1 MSSRGIDSK
10 IRRARESQDD
20 AKLDFGVLVLAKRVA
35 IDLPKL
41 DTCNSVDIK
50 IPALSRRPLSLEQC

>member
-1 MSSRGIDSK
+1 MLMSSRGIDSK
-10 IRRARESQDD
+10 IRRD

-35 IDLPKL
+35 IDLPRL

-50 IPALSRRPLSLEQC
+50 LPELTQSPLVLEQC